1 MKYLSSSLLIL
12 LLIVTGCGVPQEEH
26 DAVVAKLQSER
37 ADIESSLNDKI
48 SDLESIVKAEKAKGK
63 SLRLQLDSTERKLK
77 DGQKK
82 ALVAAKEAAKIK
94 SQVTSLERDVN
105 RAESEKSRV
114 EEELADMEEQL
125 SAIEIERDE
134 AINDLEQLRN
144 NMSALSEPKPDP
156 ISQSSNEVSPSSQ
169 TLPRYNESDLEFLPP
184 SERARIMLE
193 QMRSK

>member
-1 MKYLSSSLLIL
+1 MQ
-12 LLIVTGCGVPQEEH
+12 PRRQ
-26 DAVVAKLQSER
+26 
-37 ADIESSLNDKI
+37 
-48 SDLESIVKAEKAKGK
+48 LEIKA
-63 SLRLQLDSTERKLK
+63 
-77 DGQKK
+77 
-82 ALVAAKEAAKIK
+82 
-94 SQVTSLERDVN
+94 QVSSLERDVN

-125 SAIEIERDE
+125 SAIETERDE

-156 ISQSSNEVSPSSQ
+156 ISQSSNEASPSSKP
-169 TLPRYNESDLEFLPP
+169 LPSYSESDLEFLLP

>member
-1 MKYLSSSLLIL
+1 MKYLSSFLLIL

-26 DAVVAKLQSER
+26 DAAVAKLQSER

-134 AINDLEQLRN
+134 AINDLEQLRK

>member
-1 MKYLSSSLLIL
+1 MKYLSSFLLTL

-26 DAVVAKLQSER
+26 DAAVAKLPSER

-156 ISQSSNEVSPSSQ
+156 ISQSPNEASPSSEP
-169 TLPRYNESDLEFLPP
+169 LPSYSESELEFLPP

>member
-1 MKYLSSSLLIL
+1 MKCLNGFVVICLLT
-12 LLIVTGCGVPQEEH
+12 VTGCYVTEEDH
-26 DAVVAKLQSER
+26 NNAIAKLQSER

-94 SQVTSLERDVN
+94 SQVTSLERDIN
-105 RAESEKSRV
+105 RVESEKSRI
-114 EEELADMEEQL
+114 EQELADMEEQL

-134 AINDLEQLRN
+134 VIDDLEQLRN

-156 ISQSSNEVSPSSQ
+156 ISQSPNEASPSSEP
-169 TLPRYNESDLEFLPP
+169 LRSYSESELEFLPP